1 MEVAVG
7 TVQSFV
13 PKKSTRFLDPDHVR
27 IASEAFVA
35 ALGCLDGKAGT
46 LSPHRLRHLLASFVV
61 ERVMRGEVDVNQLAS
76 EAVESLNGA
85 EEASA

>member
-1 MEVAVG
+1 MG

-27 IASEAFVA
+27 IASKSFEA
-35 ALGCLDGKAGT
+35 ALRSLDGKAST
-46 LSPHRLRHLLASFVV
+46 LSPHRLRHLLATFIV
-61 ERVMRGEVDVNQLAS
+61 ERVMHGEIYVNQLAL
-76 EAVESLNGA
+76 EAVESLDGA